1 MQHRVVDIAFNPG
14 SSLQWHIHGAVRRE
28 AARLWA
34 RIVKLHAYIRRR
46 NWRWPSKRQ
55 LEKWAKGKF
64 PGLHSQSVQ
73 QTIAEFLEAVESTR
87 QKRKNLA
94 ETGGAEGLAQAKYPW
109 KTPRYRS
116 VTFTNQAP
124 RRKGNRLVLPCGTV
138 KGKRVYLSVPLPKG
152 FVEPGRLMQVRLEF
166 CAISLVYAIAEE
178 DEVIQDDV
186 PVVAGDLGVNTL
198 IAATDGVTAV
208 AVSGRAVKS
217 FVQYRNKKL
226 AEISERQARHQKGSK
241 RWKRLQRAKKC
252 MLAKQRRKVR
262 DAAHKATRIVADAFP
277 DARAIVGKPFN
288 DAAQKTD
295 RRRAQTVSQAVNG
308 MLIRY
313 LDYKLAGAELI
324 EEHWT
329 SQTCPVCGSRRKCG
343 RIYSCSDCGLTA
355 PRDVVGALNIR
366 TKGLHGEIQKVSPH
380 EVPQII
386 KYRRVPLGPRRSSA
400 GHAARCS
407 DLQPFQKA
415 A

>member
-1 MQHRVVDIAFNPG
+1 M
-14 SSLQWHIHGAVRRE
+14 
-28 AARLWA
+28 
-34 RIVKLHAYIRRR
+34 
-46 NWRWPSKRQ
+46 SK
-55 LEKWAKGKF
+55 
-64 PGLHSQSVQ
+64 VQ
-73 QTIAEFLEAVESTR
+73 QTIAEFLEAVESTHR
-87 QKRKNLA
+87 KRMKLA
-94 ETGGAEGLAQAKYPW
+94 EKGDAEGLAEARYPW
-109 KTPRYRS
+109 KTSRYRS

-124 RRKGNRLVLPCGTV
+124 RRKGSRLVLPCGTV
-138 KGKRVYLSVPLPKG
+138 EGKRAYLSVSMPKG
-152 FVEPGRLMQVRLEF
+152 FAEPGRLMEARLEF
-166 CAISLVYAIAEE
+166 CSISLVYAIPGE
-178 DEVIQDDV
+178 DEVTKEDA
-186 PVVAGDLGVNTL
+186 PVVGGDLGVNTL
-198 IAATDGVTAV
+198 VAATDGVTAI

-226 AEISERQARHQKGSK
+226 AEISARQSRHQKGSK
-241 RWKRLQRAKKC
+241 RWKRLHRAKKH

-262 DAAHKATRIVADAFP
+262 DAAHKATRIVTDAFP
-277 DARAIVGKPFN
+277 GSGVIVGKPFN
-288 DAAQKTD
+288 DAAQKTG
-295 RRRAQTVSQAVNG
+295 RKRAQTVSQAVNA

-313 LDYKLAGAELI
+313 LDYKMAGAEEI
-324 EEHWT
+324 EEYWT

-366 TKGLHGEIQKVSPH
+366 TKGLNGEIQKVSAD

-386 KYRRVPLGPRRSSA
+386 KYRRVPVHGPRRSSA